1 MAGRWTT
8 NLDHDDTRMADPP
21 VYPDTGNDTVTPRR
35 VKVFGTIF
43 LAYRRICV

>member
-8 NLDHDDTRMADPP
+8 NLDHGDTHMAEPP
-21 VYPDTGNDTVTPRR
+21 VYTDTGNDTGTPRR

-43 LAYRRICV
+43 PTYRRICV